1 MSEIDFDGINQAAAR
16 DYRSLLS
23 NLIPGGKFRGKEYVA
38 KNPRRNDQHP
48 GSFSINFKTGVW
60 KDFSSGDG
68 GNDLISLVAF
78 VHGIGQGEAARELAE
93 KLGVQPYKTNGAGLS
108 KTNGSASKTAPQ
120 AELPTNCA
128 EDNEIVIPVPV
139 NAPPAPAEHFELGKP
154 TKTWTYTDATGAT
167 IGYVYRFDPPE
178 RKKEFRPLSLHRKK
192 GELEWRWE
200 CWPLKCP
207 LYGLH
212 KLAER
217 PFAKVYV
224 AEGEKSAD
232 AAQKLLPDCV
242 IVTSPNGCN
251 AAHKADWSPLRG
263 RDIVIWPDADGPG
276 EKYKSDVID
285 CLIAIGVKSV
295 ATITSPVG
303 VKEGWDAADAL
314 EEGWTTELVA
324 ELVAHAVA
332 APSLAQ
338 DGCHQGK
345 PAVAVESAYEE
356 IRRLAS
362 LAILEYEFERIK
374 VAESLGMRASVLD
387 QLVTSA
393 RPSTE
398 NTKGQGRPLE
408 LPIIEPWLEP
418 VNGADLLDDIC
429 NAVKR
434 YLVLPEGS
442 AEVLALWA
450 IHTHALECFE
460 HSPRLA
466 ITSPEKQCGKT
477 LTLDVLGELVARPLP
492 TSNATTAAIFRTIE
506 IASRPC

>member
-1 MSEIDFDGINQAAAR
+1 MKSS
-16 DYRSLLS
+16 SLS
-23 NLIPGGKFRGKEYVA
+23 PSMHH
-38 KNPRRNDQHP
+38 RRLLN
-48 GSFSINFKTGVW
+48 I
-60 KDFSSGDG
+60 SS
-68 GNDLISLVAF
+68 LESPPK
-78 VHGIGQGEAARELAE
+78 HGR
-93 KLGVQPYKTNGAGLS
+93 
-108 KTNGSASKTAPQ
+108 
-120 AELPTNCA
+120 
-128 EDNEIVIPVPV
+128 
-139 NAPPAPAEHFELGKP
+139 
-154 TKTWTYTDATGAT
+154 YTDATGAT

-178 RKKEFRPLSLHRKK
+178 RKKKEFRPLSLHRKK
-192 GELEWRWE
+192 GELEWRWNVGQLSAPFTV
-200 CWPLKCP
+200 CTNLRRGPLPRCMSPRARSLLTLRRSSCP
-207 LYGLH
+207 I
-212 KLAER
+212 
-217 PFAKVYV
+217 
-224 AEGEKSAD
+224 
-232 AAQKLLPDCV
+232 V

-338 DGCHQGK
+338 DGCHQGR

-398 NTKGQGRPLE
+398 NTKGQECR
-408 LPIIEPWLEP
+408 IR
-418 VNGADLLDDIC
+418 V
-429 NAVKR
+429 
-434 YLVLPEGS
+434 
-442 AEVLALWA
+442 AEHRA
-450 IHTHALECFE
+450 
-460 HSPRLA
+460 
-466 ITSPEKQCGKT
+466 
-477 LTLDVLGELVARPLP
+477 VAR
-492 TSNATTAAIFRTIE
+492 TCQWCRS
-506 IASRPC
+506 S